1 MILSGTRLHLLRAE
15 KLMLQQMRLVMLTVY
30 SEALNAWISRD
41 NKNKEEKKKKSLSNE
56 KIFDGE
62 AQTS

>member
-1 MILSGTRLHLLRAE
+1 VILSGTRLHLLRAE
-15 KLMLQQMRLVMLTVY
+15 KLMLQQMRLMMLTVH
-30 SEALNAWISRD
+30 SGALNAWISRD
-41 NKNKEEKKKKSLSNE
+41 NKNKEEKKKSLSNE